1 MFKIIKISWLLSPW
15 LILASVISGALIG
28 IFNTELAIELLPFGS
43 LYLKFLQMLVLPML
57 LTAVISGLGNLF
69 ISGIAKNTIIKTLIF
84 LLIGLIISSL
94 LGVLLGYFGQ
104 PGAELKYDSQV
115 TLGKTIIETEIN
127 VSLTSNENIT
137 SPSLFSFVQAM
148 IPSNIFTALNR
159 GDNLSILFFS
169 VLVGVSMG
177 LMNTTSSKLA
187 LSIIDAFF
195 EVFLRIIGWLMY
207 LLPLGLFCLFAG
219 QIAEVG
225 IEIVWATAKLILYLY
240 VASILMM
247 IAYSGVVWWQC
258 RHTHSYLES
267 LAALKQPLLVAL
279 GTSSSLATIPSA
291 LNALKENLK
300 IDRNIC
306 DLIVPLGFT
315 INPPGT
321 VLHFSIAS
329 VFIAQLYGT
338 DLGISEMSII
348 LVGSILAGL
357 AASSAPGV
365 VALSMIA
372 MTLDPLGLPTNIAI
386 ILLVAIDPIVDPI
399 LTAVNVHANCA
410 MTIVAQNGKEKELD
424 SKSEFMLS
432 MEKSLNERQM

>member
-15 LILASVISGALIG
+15 LILFSVVSGALIG
-28 IFNTELAIELLPFGS
+28 VFDTKLAVELLPFGS

-57 LTAVISGLGNLF
+57 ITAVISGLGNLF
-69 ISGIAKNTIIKTLIF
+69 ISGMAKSQITKILIF
-84 LLIGLIISSL
+84 LFIGLIVSSL
-94 LGVLLGYFGQ
+94 LGVTFGYFGE
-104 PGAELKYDSQV
+104 PGSEMQHDAKV
-115 TLGKTIIETEIN
+115 TLGKTIIETEGN
-127 VSLTSNENIT
+127 VSDIPGEDVS
-137 SPSLFSFVQAM
+137 SPGLFTFVQAM

-169 VLVGVSMG
+169 ILVGVSMG
-177 LMNTTSSKLA
+177 LMNTSSSKLA
-187 LSIIDAFF
+187 LSVVDAFF

-207 LLPLGLFCLFAG
+207 LLPAGLFCLFAG
-219 QIAEVG
+219 QIAQVG
-225 IEIVWATAKLILYLY
+225 IEIVWATAQLILYIY
-240 VASILMM
+240 IASIILMGC
-247 IAYSGVVWWQC
+247 YGVVVWWQS
-258 RHTHSYLES
+258 RKTHNYLQA

-279 GTSSSLATIPSA
+279 GTASSLASIPSA

-300 IDRNIC
+300 TDRNIC

-338 DLGISEMSII
+338 ELGASEFSII

-386 ILLVAIDPIVDPI
+386 ILLVAIDPIVDPV

-410 MTIVAQNGKEKELD
+410 MTMIAQGDEEALPDKNDLILVSDETHEGGII
-424 SKSEFMLS
+424 
-432 MEKSLNERQM
+432 

>member
-1 MFKIIKISWLLSPW
+1 MFKMIRISWLLSPW
-15 LILASVISGALIG
+15 LILASVVSGALIG
-28 IFNTELAIELLPFGS
+28 VFDTSLAKELLPFGS

-57 LTAVISGLGNLF
+57 ITAVISGLGNLF
-69 ISGIAKNTIIKTLIF
+69 ISGMTKNSISKILIF
-84 LLIGLIISSL
+84 LFSGLIAASFIGLMFGH
-94 LGVLLGYFGQ
+94 LGE
-104 PGAELKYDSQV
+104 PGAEMQREAQV
-115 TLGKTIIETEIN
+115 TLGKTVIETESN
-127 VSLTSNENIT
+127 VTAIPESSEVAS
-137 SPSLFSFVQAM
+137 SPGLFSFVQAM

-169 VLVGVSMG
+169 ILVGVSMG

-187 LSIIDAFF
+187 LSVVDAFF

-207 LLPLGLFCLFAG
+207 LLPAGLFCLFAG
-219 QIAEVG
+219 QIAQVG
-225 IEIVWATAKLILYLY
+225 IEIVWATARLIFHIYL
-240 VASILMM
+240 ASIMLM
-247 IAYSGVVWWQC
+247 AVYSIVVWWQS
-258 RHTHSYLES
+258 RKTHSYLQS

-279 GTSSSLATIPSA
+279 GTSSSLATIPAA
-291 LNALKENLK
+291 LGVLKENLK

-306 DLIVPLGFT
+306 DLVVPLGFT

-321 VLHFSIAS
+321 VLHFAIAS

-338 DLGISEMSII
+338 ELGISEMSII

-399 LTAVNVHANCA
+399 LTAVNVHSNCA
-410 MTIVAQNGKEKELD
+410 MTMVAHDEESKTERVESELV
-424 SKSEFMLS
+424 LS
-432 MEKSLNERQM
+432 MEEGS

>member
-1 MFKIIKISWLLSPW
+1 MIRISLLLSPW
-15 LILASVISGALIG
+15 LILASVIAGALIG
-28 IFNTELAIELLPFGS
+28 IFNNELATELLPFGS

-57 LTAVISGLGNLF
+57 ITAVISGLGNLF
-69 ISGIAKNTIIKTLIF
+69 ISGMTKAHITKILIF
-84 LLIGLIISSL
+84 LFIGLILASL
-94 LGVLLGYFGQ
+94 LGVLFGYLGE
-104 PGAELKYDSQV
+104 PGSEMQHDAKV
-115 TLGKTIIETEIN
+115 TLGKTIIETESS
-127 VSLTSNENIT
+127 VSAMPGNDAS
-137 SPSLFSFVQAM
+137 SPGLFTFVQAM

-169 VLVGVSMG
+169 ILVGVSMG

-187 LSIIDAFF
+187 LSVVDAFF

-207 LLPLGLFCLFAG
+207 LLPAGLLCLFAG
-219 QIAEVG
+219 QIAQVG
-225 IEIVWATAKLILYLY
+225 IEIVWATAQLILYIY
-240 VASILMM
+240 IACIIVMA
-247 IAYSGVVWWQC
+247 AYSFVVWWQS
-258 RHTHSYLES
+258 RATHSYLES

-279 GTSSSLATIPSA
+279 GTSSSLATIPAA
-291 LNALKENLK
+291 LSALKENLNAEK
-300 IDRNIC
+300 NTC
-306 DLIVPLGFT
+306 DLLVPLGFT

-338 DLGISEMSII
+338 ELGMSEMSII

-365 VALSMIA
+365 VGLSMIA

-410 MTIVAQNGKEKELD
+410 MTMMAQDEEVGELD
-424 SKSEFMLS
+424 SQSEFMRS
-432 MEKSLNERQM
+432 MTKNL